1 MLTEALANLK
11 EAAVVPELR
20 VDTHTHFSSTP
31 YGFRQL
37 VRYLSSTNQTRN
49 MSEYMLL
56 GRLPDDEGET
66 AAMLLT
72 AVTKAEFPAQSLT
85 LYGKQTPLHHE
96 SLTRIADSVTQLQC
110 TMSQLKKLALTI
122 GCVHKM
128 NIQDIKTLGS
138 LMKAAPIEEVL
149 ELEFITGC
157 CGARKSLIP
166 PNVLAA
172 LRSNAVKTLRITG
185 AVLRQQDLCATLYHH
200 KESLRALTL
209 RHISIMPRDSFA
221 AVFDWIQQQF
231 SIDALTL
238 HWLQHGYDHMDET
251 TGRGAE
257 YTFDDGEGVKAGLRL
272 LSRSAT
278 FGDPP
283 IPHAKL
289 FDQKNA
295 ARSVVPDTFKDDW
308 LHEPAPSGW
317 TVWGP
322 RMPRALAILEACYG
336 NPVDDEVR
344 LGAPRLS
351 LLSHASVHC
360 LMSKWTTTTPVS
372 GCA

>member
-1 MLTEALANLK
+1 
-11 EAAVVPELR
+11 
-20 VDTHTHFSSTP
+20 
-31 YGFRQL
+31 
-37 VRYLSSTNQTRN
+37 

-66 AAMLLT
+66 ATMLLT

-85 LYGKQTPLHHE
+85 LYRKQTPLHHE
-96 SLTRIADSVTQLQC
+96 SLTRIADSVTQLRC
-110 TMSQLKKLALTI
+110 TMFQLKKLALTI

-138 LMKAAPIEEVL
+138 LMKAAPIVEVL

-166 PNVLAA
+166 PIVLAA
-172 LRSNAVKTLRITG
+172 LRTNAVKTLRITG

-238 HWLQHGYDHMDET
+238 HWLQQGYDHMDET

-278 FGDPP
+278 FG
-283 IPHAKL
+283 IRQFHM
-289 FDQKNA
+289 
-295 ARSVVPDTFKDDW
+295 RSSSTRR
-308 LHEPAPSGW
+308 
-317 TVWGP
+317 T
-322 RMPRALAILEACYG
+322 
-336 NPVDDEVR
+336 
-344 LGAPRLS
+344 
-351 LLSHASVHC
+351 LLDR
-360 LMSKWTTTTPVS
+360 
-372 GCA
+372 